1 MTRESFESRALPLL
15 YVMYHVIVVSP
26 TRWAV
31 FAAGS
36 INVTSELKKVI
47 VTDITL
53 TIV

>member
-15 YVMYHVIVVSP
+15 YVMSHVIVVSP